1 MFPSI
6 LRISKQNPNLASMR
20 KRVELYSYNQGRILQ
35 NLGHC
40 LLDVF

>member
-6 LRISKQNPNLASMR
+6 LRIRKQNPNLASMR
-20 KRVELYSYNQGRILQ
+20 KTVELHSYDQKFLQ